1 MVQTFDWPFNH
12 WWLNEVHKI
21 CPQTQEVLSH
31 SILTPNYVLQ
41 NMISQCCNDHG
52 LELPNL
58 VWDIDDKQLTQGHRL
73 SLHTLLYKLW
83 LSLSPNKK
91 RVFAEDLITTLVNL
105 SIHDDNKTVIKED
118 GKLISLLIELL
129 KSEE

>member
-12 WWLNEVHKI
+12 RWLNEVHRI

-31 SILTPNYVLQ
+31 SILTPNYLLQ

-52 LELPNL
+52 LELPKP

-73 SLHTLLYKLW
+73 CLHTLLYKL
-83 LSLSPNKK
+83 
-91 RVFAEDLITTLVNL
+91 
-105 SIHDDNKTVIKED
+105 
-118 GKLISLLIELL
+118 
-129 KSEE
+129 